1 MLRLILLFFDISLK
15 KELTLFFG
23 SVINAWPKSVFSF
36 KNLFINKLATVIIT
50 QNILFDRF
58 ALSKIEMRHKSNIIK
73 DKDLGFEIL
82 ILDIC

>member
-1 MLRLILLFFDISLK
+1 M
-15 KELTLFFG
+15 
-23 SVINAWPKSVFSF
+23 
-36 KNLFINKLATVIIT
+36 NKLATVIII
-50 QNILFDRF
+50 QNILFDKF